1 MAKGM
6 QKGWG
11 RHFFGPAN
19 PSQETAKGKLTRHLN
34 KTHTKKMPGPN
45 SLHLPNL
52 GYAICFVFWFSCFSS
67 FSFVLCCCLL
77 VCSFWGAVCCRNERH
92 CKGKTANSK
101 QKTNTHSTTLH
112 VFSFVICMLN
122 VHAKTKTRILAN
134 DHSSGQ
140 IERCTF

>member
-101 QKTNTHSTTLH
+101 QKTNTHSQ
-112 VFSFVICMLN
+112 VFPFCSVDHTSCVFVCDLY
-122 VHAKTKTRILAN
+122 A
-134 DHSSGQ
+134 
-140 IERCTF
+140 ECTC